1 MIGKSKRLMTYREKP
16 SWTENGFKHH
26 NRRSSP
32 LSTRVE
38 CPAGLVGKCGKLTVT
53 GAGYRIYIPYLATSA
68 SLCDEIGWYRESNS
82 LRPFIRGETLFL
94 ERLRRSLAAVHA
106 QCKQEV
112 CYDHR
117 TKQGVPEA
125 RSMN

>member
-1 MIGKSKRLMTYREKP
+1 MTYREKP

-53 GAGYRIYIPYLATSA
+53 GAGYRILYPVSGNECITFVMKLGGTAKATA
-68 SLCDEIGWYRESNS
+68 FVPLYRAKA
-82 LRPFIRGETLFL
+82 FLF
-94 ERLRRSLAAVHA
+94 SF
-106 QCKQEV
+106 
-112 CYDHR
+112 
-117 TKQGVPEA
+117 
-125 RSMN
+125 

>member
-53 GAGYRIYIPYLATSA
+53 GAGYRILYPVSGNECITFVMKLGGTANRAP
-68 SLCDEIGWYRESNS
+68 I
-82 LRPFIRGETLFL
+82 RP
-94 ERLRRSLAAVHA
+94 
-106 QCKQEV
+106 
-112 CYDHR
+112 
-117 TKQGVPEA
+117 KQGTSRLFFIYRRLLNA
-125 RSMN
+125 GY